1 MKKKLS
7 KVEKDAIINKAI
19 EQAKRLTA
27 SYGPL
32 PTKKIT
38 GPTVTVME
46 WKDVKTFHQPGLKI
60 AYAIHLDS
68 TKNIPA
74 NLKRLVKL
82 NEQGLLK
89 EYSLIDIPRK
99 GRRMRRQVLN
109 MRDVRRGRGGNP
121 DLVRLFGGMACYM
134 PGRHRGTSNFDVEKE
149 FDDDGT
155 PVIVVI
161 RSDDESEVPEYK
173 VRHVKRSEWK
183 KKQKKQ
189 CTFGGGGGG
198 GSDDGPPTQ
207 HFLKAPL
214 KDEMLIEAMK
224 AADQEMT
231 GGDHAGHLRWTEDG
245 EQHDKSFHNGY
256 LMVCLFMYVY
266 LMKLYAEGDFYN
278 RRKAFYDYCYNG
290 LENDENDKMNLKTYN
305 YFQQN
310 VQKLQARKESFE
322 DFYMAKEKFIPEYVK
337 GKANLLFW
345 YELYRQTAHIF
356 DRILTPVA
364 AE

>member
-38 GPTVTVME
+38 GPTVTIME
-46 WKDVKTFHQPGLKI
+46 WKDVKAFNQPGLKI
-60 AYAIHLDS
+60 AYAIHLDP

-89 EYSLIDIPRK
+89 EYSLIDTPRMA
-99 GRRMRRQVLN
+99 RRTRRQVLN

-134 PGRHRGTSNFDVEKE
+134 PGRHRGISNFDVEKE
-149 FDDDGT
+149 IDDDGT

-161 RSDDESEVPEYK
+161 RSDDEPEVPEYK
-173 VRHVKRSEWK
+173 VKHVKRSEWK
-183 KKQKKQ
+183 KKQG
-189 CTFGGGGGG
+189 TSGGN
-198 GSDDGPPTQ
+198 DEPPTQ

-224 AADQEMT
+224 KVDQEMT
-231 GGDHAGHLRWTEDG
+231 DGKHANYHKWEDKEG
-245 EQHDKSFHNGY
+245 FHEKEFNNCS
-256 LMVCLFMYVY
+256 LLVCLFFYVY
-266 LMKLYAEGDFYN
+266 LQKLYADVSFYRN
-278 RRKAFYDYCYNG
+278 KKAFFDYCEG
-290 LENDENDKMNLKTYN
+290 KLGKGFNLKSYRSFFKN
-305 YFQQN
+305 IE
-310 VQKLQARKESFE
+310 KLQVRKDSF
-322 DFYMAKEKFIPEYVK
+322 DCFMK
-337 GKANLLFW
+337 GTVQPNPHPDSGLANLYFW
-345 YELYRQTAHIF
+345 RELYLLSSRCF
-356 DRILTPVA
+356 KEVLTPPA
-364 AE
+364 TE

>member
-38 GPTVTVME
+38 GPTVTIME
-46 WKDVKTFHQPGLKI
+46 WKDVKAFNQPGLKI

-68 TKNIPA
+68 TKNVPA

-89 EYSLIDIPRK
+89 EYSLIDTPRK
-99 GRRMRRQVLN
+99 TRRTRRQVLN

-161 RSDDESEVPEYK
+161 RSDDEPEVPEYK
-173 VRHVKRSEWK
+173 VKHVKRSEWK
-183 KKQKKQ
+183 KKQG
-189 CTFGGGGGG
+189 TSGGG
-198 GSDDGPPTQ
+198 DEVPPTQ

-224 AADQEMT
+224 KVDQEMT
-231 GGDHAGHLRWTEDG
+231 DGKHANYHKWEDKEG
-245 EQHDKSFHNGY
+245 FHEKEFNNCS
-256 LMVCLFMYVY
+256 LLVCLFFYVY
-266 LMKLYAEGDFYN
+266 LQKLYADVSFYRN
-278 RRKAFYDYCYNG
+278 KKAFFDYCEG
-290 LENDENDKMNLKTYN
+290 KLGKGFNLKSYRSFFKN
-305 YFQQN
+305 IE
-310 VQKLQARKESFE
+310 KLQVRKDSF
-322 DFYMAKEKFIPEYVK
+322 DCFMK
-337 GKANLLFW
+337 GTVQPNPHPDSGLANLYFW
-345 YELYRQTAHIF
+345 RELYLLSSRCF
-356 DRILTPVA
+356 KEVLTPPA
-364 AE
+364 TE